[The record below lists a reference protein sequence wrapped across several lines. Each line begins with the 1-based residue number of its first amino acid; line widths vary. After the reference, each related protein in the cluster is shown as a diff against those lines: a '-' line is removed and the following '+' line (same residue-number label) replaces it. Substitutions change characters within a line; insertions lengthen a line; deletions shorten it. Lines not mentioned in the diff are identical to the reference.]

1 MGGNI
6 CGFRNLED
14 FRLIN
19 FQNLEINAFAV
30 TKRGAAMISKKDI
43 KRARK
48 LVATNFRGM
57 IPPKYINEIIKF
69 APSEEW
75 KLLPVKG
82 NEILHGQKEG
92 RPDAI
97 LYWSKDGKQIECT
110 RMGAVLW
117 YCFRHYH
124 EEVPL

>member
-1 MGGNI
+1 M
-6 CGFRNLED
+6 L
-14 FRLIN
+14 
-19 FQNLEINAFAV
+19 
-30 TKRGAAMISKKDI
+30 SKKKMI
-43 KRARK
+43 AQAEK
-48 LVATNFRGM
+48 LVRTNFRGM
-57 IPPKYINEIIKF
+57 IKPKYIQGLIEF

-75 KLLPVKG
+75 KLLPTVG

-97 LYWSKDGKQIECT
+97 LYWSKDGKQIECS

-124 EEVPL
+124 EEIPLD